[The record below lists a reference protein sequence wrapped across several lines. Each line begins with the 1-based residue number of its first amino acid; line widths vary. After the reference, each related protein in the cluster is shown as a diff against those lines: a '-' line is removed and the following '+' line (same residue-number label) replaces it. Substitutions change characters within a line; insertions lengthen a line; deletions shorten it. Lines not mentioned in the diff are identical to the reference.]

1 MRFAFF
7 LSILW
12 LSTMTSAAALA
23 QDTTEAPAGYDRVID
38 QAVSEFGSSHWA
50 EARALFLQGHAMF
63 PNARTLRGIG
73 MTSYELRDYP
83 EAVRALDEAL
93 ASTVRPL
100 TDEQRTQVGEL
111 RERAAAFVGRYEVP
125 GAPEGARLYVDGE
138 HVTID
143 DAWPAGP
150 GHVLL
155 GIGEHQV
162 AIRLDD
168 GRSST
173 ARVVVRG
180 HTEGALDIDLGPLQA
195 HEAVETTVS
204 PPPSIAPPASY
215 DVPPAPASS
224 GVDAAPWVVLGVGL
238 AVAIGGVALVV
249 VGQTDIA
256 NIEHA
261 AHGTPWSS
269 LQSTYDRAPIETGVG
284 GTLLGVGLAAA
295 VVGLVWGV
303 AQLSANGA
311 RDNAVAFDVGL
322 GSVSV
327 RGRF

>member
-1 MRFAFF
+1 MRFALF
-7 LSILW
+7 LTILW
-12 LSTMTSAAALA
+12 LTTTTAAAALA
-23 QDTTEAPAGYDRVID
+23 QDSTEAPAGYDHVID
-38 QAVSEFGSSHWA
+38 QAVAEFGSSHWA
-50 EARALFLQGHAMF
+50 EARALFLQGHGMF

-83 EAVRALDEAL
+83 EAVRALDDAL

-100 TDEQRTQVGEL
+100 TDEQRTQVTEL

-125 GAPEGARLYVDGE
+125 AAPQGARLYVDGE

-143 DAWPAGP
+143 DAWPVGP

-180 HTEGALDIDLGPLQA
+180 HTEGALDIDLGPLQPHA
-195 HEAVETTVS
+195 AVDAPPS
-204 PPPSIAPPASY
+204 PPPVAPPPSY
-215 DVPPAPASS
+215 DVPPAPPSS

-238 AVAIGGVALVV
+238 AVAIGGVVLVA
-249 VGQTDIA
+249 VGQEDIA
-256 NIEHA
+256 SIEHA

-269 LQSTYDRAPIETGVG
+269 LQSTYDRTPIETGVG

-303 AQLSANGA
+303 AQLSASGA
-311 RDNAVAFDVGL
+311 HERPVALDVGL
-322 GSVSV
+322 GTISV